1 MNQKAAFPYEFT
13 STLADVSLETLI
25 KWLEVNKAPES
36 ILALANN
43 AVILT
48 RMAEHSR
55 EDDTLTHEENDS
67 LVDLAQETTWAIVE
81 AGGTFQGNES
91 VTIPREVVQV
101 S

>member
-1 MNQKAAFPYEFT
+1 
-13 STLADVSLETLI
+13 
-25 KWLEVNKAPES
+25 
-36 ILALANN
+36 
-43 AVILT
+43 
-48 RMAEHSR
+48 MAEHSR